1 MNRLTRVTLAGITLM
16 GLAGCNL
23 APEYRQPEMPV
34 TSQFPDQTRLDY
46 RQSSG
51 ELTVQVVSPETLA
64 GRAGNEADVPWQRF
78 FQDPALKQLIGLSL
92 VSNRNLQQA
101 VARMDQAE
109 AAWGVQR
116 GALYPTLGASL
127 SGSRQRSPFAA
138 GLPSTITSQYNA
150 GIAVTAFELDLFGRL
165 RNLSESAFQQY
176 LASREG
182 ARAVQIALVADVAI
196 QYYRWRMTQ
205 VLKSLTQ
212 QTLASRQRSYRLV
225 QARFAK
231 GVANQIDVA
240 QSRSLV
246 DAAAAA
252 LARYTRDEQVARNA
266 IAVLIGQPVPAD
278 LPEGLS
284 IDRLAE
290 AQAIPAGLPS
300 DLLQRRPDILGATN
314 QLLAANANIGAA
326 RAAFFP
332 TISLTGSLG
341 RVSTSLDGIFSSGGT
356 GWAFT
361 PSITTPIFA
370 GGALQAGL
378 EQAKAAQRQAV
389 AAYEQS
395 IQQAFREV
403 ADALAGEATLSA
415 ELAARQSETASAK
428 RFLDLSQARFF
439 RGVDSFLDVQIAEV
453 QFFQARQQVVLVAF
467 ERLSNRVNLYK
478 ALGGGWDESAI
489 ESQLDKPNSPDS
501 RSS

>member
-1 MNRLTRVTLAGITLM
+1 MSARVRVALIGM
-16 GLAGCNL
+16 VMVGLAGCNL
-23 APEYRQPEMPV
+23 APEYRQPDSPV
-34 TSQFPDQTRLDY
+34 GAQFPDQPRLAY
-46 RQSSG
+46 QRPSG
-51 ELTVQVVSPETLA
+51 DLTVQTVA
-64 GRAGNEADVPWQRF
+64 ARALSDRTGNEADVPWQQF
-78 FQDPALKQLIGLSL
+78 FQDPALKELIALAL
-92 VSNRNLQQA
+92 VGNRDLQQA

-127 SGSRQRSPFAA
+127 SGSRQRAPFAD

-176 LASREG
+176 LATREG
-182 ARAVQIALVADVAI
+182 ARTVQIALVADVAI

-205 VLKSLTQ
+205 VLKALTE
-212 QTLASRQRSYRLV
+212 QTLKSRQRSYRLV
-225 QARFAK
+225 QARFGR
-231 GVANQIDVA
+231 GVANRIEVA

-266 IAVLIGQPVPAD
+266 ISVLIGQPIPAD
-278 LPEGLS
+278 LSDGLS

-290 AQAIPAGLPS
+290 VQAIPAGLPS
-300 DLLQRRPDILGATN
+300 ELLQRRPDILAATN

-332 TISLTGSLG
+332 TISLTGSFG
-341 RVSTSLDGIFSSGGT
+341 RVSTSLDGIFSGGT
-356 GWAFT
+356 GWAFA
-361 PSITTPIFA
+361 PSITMPLFA
-370 GGALQAGL
+370 GGSLQAGL
-378 EQAKAAQRQAV
+378 EQAKAAQREAV

-403 ADALAGEATLSA
+403 ADTLAGEATLGA
-415 ELAARQSETASAK
+415 ELAARQSETTSAK
-428 RFLDLSQARFF
+428 RFLELSQARFF

-453 QFFQARQQVVLVAF
+453 QFFQARQQVVLG
-467 ERLSNRVNLYK
+467 SC
-478 ALGGGWDESAI
+478 
-489 ESQLDKPNSPDS
+489 
-501 RSS
+501 